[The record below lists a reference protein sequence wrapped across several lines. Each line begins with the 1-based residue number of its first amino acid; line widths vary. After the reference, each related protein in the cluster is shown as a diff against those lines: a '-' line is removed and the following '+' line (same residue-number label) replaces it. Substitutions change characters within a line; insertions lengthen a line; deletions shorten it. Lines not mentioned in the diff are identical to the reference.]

1 MSVNRIPWGVAARG
15 DRLEVCVLIA
25 GYPDPIVPAG
35 VTLTDVVWTGDPDPA
50 WHPGTSGLTSRPW
63 LAVPSGRPDDPP
75 HLVVGEKLSPV
86 KGTVDVEP
94 LQLSLHDPAGAVT
107 ALLASRDAMPATPI
121 TETLTAASTGPL
133 RVLSTSG
140 FPSSGDLYLGRE
152 VIAYS
157 GKTADT
163 FTGLT
168 RARHGTT
175 AQDHRWVSSQIRPS
189 AYADAPGGAPT
200 LPGLLGRRVTVWLLR
215 FTGATTATDP
225 SLMFDGR
232 AGAGASL
239 RGAGWAIP
247 VDHALAALAQELR
260 AVPLTFSG
268 YHHQT
273 TFARGFA
280 AQEPDRTGHP
290 LWIRWNGRNALLN
303 GRAGDPDADGWHPTP
318 GAFVDAFRRGLLDAG
333 LGSDVSLAVGA
344 DGSVSIGATNGG
356 PSQLLVH
363 AGWPAPDGNFYAS
376 AEDTA
381 AAHRTPPMP
390 PAYVPLQGTV
400 RLTDREAGQV
410 PTLPSGLP
418 ADMAARYAVVVGEG
432 DELQAAAVDEV
443 LSGPAGIRVSPL
455 RGGRIV
461 LLEPTGATVGIAVS
475 YSTWWQAWRGGVLPL
490 WDNVQGTNGV
500 ADSFDWARTY
510 AVAARAAAANP
521 FIPRP
526 RDYLLVPGDKLSEAL
541 ANELRLTGLC
551 VTTWRGR
558 IACVRVAEVAATEPL
573 AAQIP
578 RGDLLQ
584 EEPAVTEVGDGLATA
599 FVFHVPGQGTVRAV
613 DVAAEAEHGAG
624 DAIEVDASAVRLDG
638 FSIDAEWERIAQ
650 AGMTVLGPV
659 RRPYRVATVIVPAAY
674 AGVELGQV
682 VTVDEWLLP
691 DGQGGR
697 GLAGVPCVVVGRRL
711 SLTEAR
717 VELDLRL
724 SAAGLTG
731 YAPEAL
737 VGSIS
742 GAVVTVDTSYLGSDQ
757 GPHGFADDL
766 LEDDANA
773 RADGGAS
780 TFTAGDEVQLL
791 ELDTATPAAPF
802 RATVLSVSSTSITL
816 DASPGATWA
825 TRAST
830 PGRVMLAFAPFSDA
844 TASQRRFAFLA
855 DSATHLIDGTTRARR
870 YAP

>member
-1 MSVNRIPWGVAARG
+1 MAVNRIPWGTAARG
-15 DRLEVCVLIA
+15 DRLELCVLVA
-25 GYPDPIVPAG
+25 GYPHPIVPAG
-35 VTLTDVVWTGDPDPA
+35 VTLTAVAWTGDPDPA
-50 WHPGTSGLTSRPW
+50 WHPGTSGFTSKPW
-63 LAVPSGRPDDPP
+63 LAVPTGRPDDPP
-75 HLVVGEKLSPV
+75 HLVVSEKLSPV
-86 KGTVDVEP
+86 QGTIDVEP
-94 LQLSLHDPAGAVT
+94 LQLSLDDPRGAVT
-107 ALLASRDAMPATPI
+107 ELIASRDAMPATPI
-121 TETLTAASTGPL
+121 RATLTAASPGPL
-133 RVLSTSG
+133 DVVSTEG
-140 FPSSGDLYLGRE
+140 FPSSGVVYLGRE

-157 GKTADT
+157 GKTAT
-163 FTGLT
+163 SFTGLT
-168 RARHGTT
+168 RARYGTV
-175 AQDHRWVSSQIRPS
+175 AQDHRFVSSQIRPS
-189 AYADAPGGAPT
+189 VFGDVPGATT

-247 VDHALAALAQELR
+247 VEHAIASLSQELR

-273 TFARGFA
+273 TAARGFT
-280 AQEPDRTGHP
+280 AQEPDHAGHP
-290 LWIRWNGRNALLN
+290 LWLRWNGRNALLT
-303 GRAGDPDADGWHPTP
+303 GRAGDPDADGWHATP

-356 PSQLLVH
+356 PSQLLVY

-390 PAYVPLQGTV
+390 AAYVPLQGTV
-400 RLTDREAGQV
+400 RLTAREAGQV

-418 ADMAARYAVVVGEG
+418 ADMQARYAAVVGEG
-432 DELQAAAVDEV
+432 DDLQAVTIEEV
-443 LSGPAGIRVSPL
+443 YASPPGLRVLPL
-455 RGGRIV
+455 RGQRVV
-461 LLEPTGATVGIAVS
+461 LFEPTGATVGIAVS
-475 YSTWWQAWRGGVLPL
+475 YSNWWQAWELGVLPL
-490 WDNVQGTNGV
+490 WDNVQGLNGA
-500 ADSFDWARTY
+500 ADSFDWPRVR
-510 AVAARAAAANP
+510 AVASRAAAAAA

-526 RDYLLVPGDKLSEAL
+526 RDYLLAPGDELAAVL

-551 VTTWRGR
+551 LTTWRGR
-558 IACVRVAEVAATEPL
+558 IACVRAVEVAATEPL

-578 RGDLLQ
+578 KRDLLDGD
-584 EEPAVTEVGDGLATA
+584 PAVTEVADGLAT
-599 FVFHVPGQGTVRAV
+599 VFSFTVPGQGTVRAV

-624 DAIEVDASAVRLDG
+624 DAIECDAGAVRLDG

-650 AGMTVLGPV
+650 AGMTVLGPH
-659 RRPYRVATVIVPAAY
+659 RHPYRVATVRLPAAY
-674 AGVELGQV
+674 AGVELGQT
-682 VTVDEWLLP
+682 VTLDDWLLP
-691 DGQGGR
+691 TGEGAR
-697 GLAGVPCVVVGRRL
+697 GLSSVPCVVVGRRL
-711 SLTEAR
+711 HLTEAF

-724 SAAGLTG
+724 SASGLTG

-737 VGSIS
+737 VSAVS
-742 GAVVTVDTSYLGSDQ
+742 GAALTIDTSYLGSDQ

-766 LEDDANA
+766 LADDASA
-773 RADGGAS
+773 RADGGTS
-780 TFTAGDEVQLL
+780 TFTAGDEVQLV

-802 RATVLSVSSTSITL
+802 RATVLSASSTTVTL

-825 TRAST
+825 TLAAT
-830 PGRVMLAFAPFSDA
+830 PGKVLLAFAPYADA
-844 TASQRRFAFLA
+844 TTAQRRYCYLA
-855 DSATHLIDGTTRARR
+855 DASDHLIDGNTRARR